1 MSAEQFDEFVRK
13 LESFGFK
20 VYQNSR
26 AAYMRE
32 AVFTDGKDIGRMCM
46 CLYAGSRGVQFYTVC
61 YPHREVK
68 TGYRLQSDMRCV
80 KLEELT
86 EQKAREA
93 FALMPP
99 WVKDMPEGLHKYD
112 DFEHWKRHS
121 FLAKKY
127 LYDTPA
133 PFGKGAAA

>member
-26 AAYMRE
+26 ATYMRE

-93 FALMPP
+93 FALMLLVVQPLRERFDRA
-99 WVKDMPEGLHKYD
+99 VQI
-112 DFEHWKRHS
+112 EHAGQRIADARSNKAFVHR
-121 FLAKKY
+121 LQ
-127 LYDTPA
+127 P
-133 PFGKGAAA
+133 